1 MQSEKMNEPPEAEEK
16 MIEVLVV
23 RPGKTPETA
32 MIGQSLESMQ
42 KVVDGLIESIMP
54 FEDDVAIICNEE
66 GKLLGMPL
74 NRGLYDSNG
83 NLQDIIAGTFFV
95 ALAPDD
101 SEYFESLPPDKI
113 SKYFEMFK
121 LPEMFMMFGGK
132 IRGIK
137 YEPEG
142 EDIESEE
149 FEDSVFY
156 C

>member
-54 FEDDVAIICNEE
+54 FEEDVAIICNEE

-121 LPEMFMMFGGK
+121 LPEH
-132 IRGIK
+132 ICV
-137 YEPEG
+137 EG
-142 EDIESEE
+142 DHVEATPYNPKAKALEQER
-149 FEDSVFY
+149 
-156 C
+156 